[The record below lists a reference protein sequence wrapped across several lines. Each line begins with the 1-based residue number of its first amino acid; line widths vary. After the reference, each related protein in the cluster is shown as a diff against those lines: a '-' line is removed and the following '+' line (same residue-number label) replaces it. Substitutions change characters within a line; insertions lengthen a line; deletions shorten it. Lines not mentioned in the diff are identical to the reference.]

1 MMEVYIVMCTKET
14 LTGYIKI
21 IDKIFANYPAA
32 VKYAHKMEKINKSYT
47 YSIITAKVE
56 ED

>member
-1 MMEVYIVMCTKET
+1 MEVYVVMCAKEM
-14 LTGYIKI
+14 LVGYFTA

-32 VKYAHKMEKINKSYT
+32 VKYAHKMEKINKSYR
-47 YSIITAKVE
+47 YSIVPAKVE